1 MRVFESTLVALAL
14 LGGGGLALHGEP
26 TVEERVARKAPELD
40 AKLAAGAV
48 LVPPTELRDLIYFA
62 NFGLRVL
69 DLRPENEFHLFHL
82 PGSQRVTER
91 ETRSEA
97 FVRALPQRTVFVV
110 VGNGEEQALTG
121 WRRMS
126 ALGLPNAYVLR
137 GGLHGWLE
145 HYGPERLRPAR
156 TDEDPETRR
165 YDFGAALG
173 ARHPEADPGPPH
185 EHEKPRERVVEPLG
199 KVKRKAGGCG

>member
-1 MRVFESTLVALAL
+1 MRIFESTLVALAL
-14 LGGGGLALHGEP
+14 LGGAGLALHGEP

-40 AKLAAGAV
+40 AKLAKGEV
-48 LVPPTELRDLIYFA
+48 LVPPAELRDLIYFA

-82 PGSQRVTER
+82 PGSQRVTESQS
-91 ETRSEA
+91 RSED
-97 FVRALPQRTVFVV
+97 FVRSLPKRTVFVV
-110 VGNGEEQALTG
+110 VSNGEEKALSG

-137 GGLHGWLE
+137 GGIHGWLE
-145 HYGPERLRPAR
+145 QYGPERLRRAKAG
-156 TDEDPETRR
+156 EDPETRR
-165 YDFGAALG
+165 YDFAAALG

-185 EHEKPRERVVEPLG
+185 EHEGPSERVVKPLG
-199 KVKRKAGGCG
+199 KAKRKAGGCG